1 MSHVGE
7 LEIIYSPA
15 NGEIQWYK
23 ADGAEVGPDD
33 EILGV
38 VIGVDEKGKKIITD
52 IINPLGKGAKGIL
65 IILPKAVPEVG
76 IGNSI
81 AVIRV
86 TAILYASK
94 VNR

>member
-1 MSHVGE
+1 MGDIKETS
-7 LEIIYSPA
+7 A
-15 NGEIQWYK
+15 TGEIQWYR

>member
-1 MSHVGE
+1 MPHVGE

-15 NGEIQWYK
+15 TGEVQWYK

-38 VIGVDEKGKKIITD
+38 VIGVDEKGKKITTD
-52 IINPLGKGAKGIL
+52 IPNPLGKGAKGIL
-65 IILPKAVPEVG
+65 IIIPKVLPEVG
-76 IGNSI
+76 IGSSI
-81 AVIRV
+81 AVIRI

>member
-1 MSHVGE
+1 MPRVGE

-15 NGEIQWYK
+15 TGEVQWYK

-38 VIGVDEKGKKIITD
+38 VIDENGEPWD
-52 IINPLGKGAKGIL
+52 IRNPLGKGAKGIL
-65 IILPKAVPEVG
+65 IILPKVVPEVG